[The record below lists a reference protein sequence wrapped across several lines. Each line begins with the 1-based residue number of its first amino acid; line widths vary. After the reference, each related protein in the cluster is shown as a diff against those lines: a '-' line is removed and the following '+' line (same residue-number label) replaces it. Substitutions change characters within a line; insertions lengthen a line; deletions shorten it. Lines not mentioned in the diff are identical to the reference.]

1 MSIQK
6 ENSSFENQSNT
17 TVRELKR
24 MPSYLEKRSI
34 RYPIFGLMG
43 ITVVLLGLLAYYNWL
58 LSILGVIL
66 FFPPF
71 YYIFKVDA
79 MQKKETE
86 EYITTLSY
94 RVKKVGEEALLEMPI
109 GIMLINDEY
118 FIEWT
123 NPFLASCFDEDTL
136 VGRSLYDVGDL
147 LIPLIKQEVET
158 EIITLHDRKFR
169 VILKLEERLLYFFDV
184 TEQTEIEKMYQEER
198 TVLSIIFLD
207 NYDDLTQGMDDQT
220 RSSMNNVVTSI
231 LNKWAVDNG
240 VFLKRVSSERFIAV
254 YNEQILQQ
262 LEKGKFTILDEVRET
277 TSKHNIPLTLSIG
290 VGTGVSSLPEL
301 GVLAQSSLD
310 LALGRGGDQVAI
322 KQTNGKVKF
331 FGGKTNPVEKR
342 TRVRAR
348 VIAHALKELITESDK
363 VIIMGHK
370 NPDMDAIGAAIGIQ
384 KIAEMN
390 KRDGYIVVNFQE
402 IDTGIQRLMA
412 EIQKKE
418 ELFAKF
424 ISPAQA
430 LEIATE
436 DTLLVVVDTHKP
448 SMVIEEKLINRL
460 EHVVVIDHH
469 RRAEEFIKN
478 PLLVYM
484 EPYASSTAEL
494 VTELLEYQPKN
505 GKVEML
511 EATALLAGIIVDT
524 KSFSL
529 RTGSRTF
536 DAASYLRSLGAD
548 TVLVQKFLKEDVET
562 YIKRSKIIENVYFYR
577 EGIAIAKGQPDE
589 EYSQVLIAQTA
600 DTLLTMDGVI
610 ASFVIS
616 RRSEYTVGVSARS
629 LGDVNVQVIMENLEG
644 GGHLT
649 NAATQLSD
657 VSLDEVEERLQN
669 VIDEYMEGR
678 KKA

>member
-1 MSIQK
+1 
-6 ENSSFENQSNT
+6 
-17 TVRELKR
+17 

-66 FFPPF
+66 LFPPF

-79 MQKKETE
+79 AQKKETE

-94 RVKKVGEEALLEMPI
+94 RVKKVGEEALMEMPI

-207 NYDDLTQGMDDQT
+207 NYDELTQGMDDQT
-220 RSSMNNVVTSI
+220 RSSMNNMVTSI

-370 NPDMDAIGAAIGIQ
+370 NPDMDAVGAAIGIQ

-390 KRDGYIVVNFQE
+390 NREGYIVVNFQE
-402 IDTGIQRLMA
+402 IDTGIQRLMT

-418 ELFAKF
+418 ELFEKF
-424 ISPAQA
+424 ITPAQA

-448 SMVIEEKLINRL
+448 SMVIEEKLIHRL

-505 GKVEML
+505 VKVEML

-548 TVLVQKFLKEDVET
+548 TVLVQKFLKEDVDT

-616 RRSEYTVGVSARS
+616 KRSEYTVGVSARS

-657 VSLDEVEERLQN
+657 VSLDEVEERLQS
-669 VIDEYMEGR
+669 VIDEYIEGR